1 MTRDDPA
8 RSRAGAGS
16 RRAAVKTRA
25 AWIARSRSRCSSFA
39 LATLAWLLL
48 THVRYR
54 LTHRYDRDDL
64 EAARL
69 DAVKRSR
76 SVLAGKSAEQLAPLL
91 PEFSERFEPSEARFL
106 GAPVD
111 YVIFD
116 GLGSGLLREIV
127 LVEVKTGKSRLT
139 PNERE
144 VEQAISEG
152 RVRFEVIRL

>member
-1 MTRDDPA
+1 MHDPVHEPA
-8 RSRAGAGS
+8 PAAPRSRLAP
-16 RRAAVKTRA
+16 VD
-25 AWIARSRSRCSSFA
+25 RSLALALLVLA
-39 LATLAWLLL
+39 LATLAWLVL

-54 LTHRYDRDDL
+54 LTHRYDGDDL
-64 EAARL
+64 EAARV

-111 YVIFD
+111 YVNFD
-116 GLGSGLLREIV
+116 GLGTGLLREIV

-144 VEQAISEG
+144 VEQAIREG